1 MLFGRGHFNSLFGR
15 MVLLSPSLGWLNQE
29 ETVVFAEKLA
39 SRTVLWNNTGASNS
53 SCSSST
59 HFTIHA
65 PWGQDISPEAP
76 TCGKYVQ
83 CLPTT
88 QKHKPQVPL

>member
-39 SRTVLWNNTGASNS
+39 SRTVLWNNTVHPTHLVALPHISLFMLPGARI
-53 SCSSST
+53 
-59 HFTIHA
+59 F
-65 PWGQDISPEAP
+65 SPEAP
-76 TCGKYVQ
+76 T
-83 CLPTT
+83 
-88 QKHKPQVPL
+88 